1 MKLQFGT
8 WVRPM
13 FGEPSGG
20 DLAVVRDLGEA
31 MLVAIV
37 DVLGHGEEANVVAKG
52 IAEFLGETEETDL
65 QTIIEILHSR
75 LKGGRGAAVGLAL
88 IVPDKEEMVYIGIG
102 NTAARRVWRRAT
114 RLVSKDGTVG
124 AHLRR
129 SMPQVLQLDPG
140 DTLLFYTDGVKDR
153 FELSDYKHLI
163 SDTPASIAR
172 NIVELFGK
180 DYDDAA
186 CIAVKVDRQ

>member
-1 MKLQFGT
+1 MNLQFGT

-20 DLAVVRDLGEA
+20 DLAVVRDVGEA
-31 MLVAIV
+31 LLVAIV
-37 DVLGHGEEANVVAKG
+37 DVLGHGAEANVVAKG
-52 IAEFLGETEETDL
+52 IAEYLNDTEETDL
-65 QTIIEILHSR
+65 LTIIETLHAR
-75 LKGGRGAAVGLAL
+75 LKGGRGAAVGLARIL
-88 IVPDKEEMVYIGIG
+88 PDKGEMEYVGVG

-129 SMPQVLQLDPG
+129 STPQTLQLDCG

-153 FELSDYKHLI
+153 FELADYRHLI
-163 SDTPASIAR
+163 SDTPSSIAR

-186 CIAVKVDRQ
+186 CIAVKVGRQ